1 MLGDFFDAFPLLA
14 RGCDPNASDRRGVWV
29 HEIEPVACRVPDQD
43 LRRAAL
49 GVHFGELC
57 VVFGI
62 SVKIRKPWC
71 ESIFI
76 LSTPRLE

>member
-29 HEIEPVACRVPDQD
+29 HEIEPVACRIPDQD

-49 GVHFGELC
+49 GVHCTEMCMLFG
-57 VVFGI
+57 V

-71 ESIFI
+71 ESICI
-76 LSTPRLE
+76 PSTLRLK